1 MIMVDTGAWYA
12 ICDASD
18 RNHGRAKEFYEQVA
32 GTIPLVTTDI
42 ILAETWTLLVARLG
56 RPAAITFW
64 QTIREAGIYV
74 VTLEEA
80 DIEAAWHIL
89 NAFPDQT
96 FSFTDCTTF
105 AAMERLRIER
115 VFTFDSHFAIYRYGP
130 GRKKAFVCKP

>member
-1 MIMVDTGAWYA
+1 MIMIDTGAWYA

-18 RNHGRAKEFYEQVA
+18 RNHRRAKEFYEQVA
-32 GTIPLVTTDI
+32 GTVPLITTDT
-42 ILAETWTLLVARLG
+42 ILAEAWTLLVTRLG

-64 QTIREAGIYV
+64 ETLREAGIFV

-80 DIEAAWHIL
+80 DIEAAWQII

-105 AAMERLRIER
+105 AVMERLRIER
-115 VFTFDSHFAIYRYGP
+115 VFTFNRHFFVYRYGP
-130 GRKKAFVCKP
+130 GRRKAFTCEP